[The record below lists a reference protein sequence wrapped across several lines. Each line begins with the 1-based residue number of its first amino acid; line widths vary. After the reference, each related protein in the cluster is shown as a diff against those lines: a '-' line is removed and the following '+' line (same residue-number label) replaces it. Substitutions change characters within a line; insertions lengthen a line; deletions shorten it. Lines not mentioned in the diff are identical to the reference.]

1 MNEREVK
8 DRVLQLFKYKR
19 ISVRAM
25 AAQIGMAQK
34 NLNNQVSG
42 EVALSMHTL
51 LLILDAFPDVSAEW
65 LLRGNGEMFL
75 WQAAGES
82 TATDSRRNTAQKS
95 VTESPAAGVPNTETY
110 IADLQRQITELRKDK
125 ELLGGLLQQLT
136 KK

>member
-65 LLRGNGEMFL
+65 LLRGTGEMFL
-75 WQAAGES
+75 DGS
-82 TATDSRRNTAQKS
+82 TPVGSREKVEQS
-95 VTESPAAGVPNTETY
+95 SPAAGVPNTETY
-110 IADLQRQITELRKDK
+110 IADLQRQIAELRKDK
-125 ELLGGLLQQLT
+125 DLLGGLLQQLT